1 MLKRIQQKLS
11 KQLKQIQEQISP
23 MSPSLP
29 SSNNQF
35 GFDLLHT
42 LEEQTPAGVNLFL
55 SPTSLL
61 LALAMTGNG
70 ANEQTW
76 PKLQAALRLG
86 QMSQSEVNQAVQS
99 WLASLSEPHPA
110 VSLSLANALW
120 LEQNY
125 PLNPAVAEQLTAAF
139 QASLANL
146 DFGQA
151 DHAAQTINQWTAEH
165 TNNLIKELVTPADLA
180 TAVLVLTNAI
190 HFKGAWQKPFE
201 KARTTNKP
209 FYLTNGEK
217 ITRPFMSR
225 AGKYLYHQDEQVELI
240 NLPFGSGRY
249 SLVIAL
255 PRHSL
260 ADLAPQL
267 NAGQWHSWQNNLW
280 GSWPVTEP
288 SIESY
293 LDDAPS
299 GTISLPRFQLE
310 TQAELKKIID
320 QMGLEG
326 AVFTQ
331 FSTNPDPLIIS
342 QIIHKAFLEVNEEGA
357 EAAAA
362 TAVMLARGAFKP
374 PVPPFNMIVDRP
386 FFCTIQDNT
395 SGLILFAGLVYEP
408 AEIQ

>member
-23 MSPSLP
+23 MSPSLL

-42 LEEQTPAGVNLFL
+42 LHEQTPAGVNLFL

-70 ANEQTW
+70 ADAHTW
-76 PKLQAALRLG
+76 PKLQTALRLG
-86 QMSQSEVNQAVQS
+86 EMSQSEVNQAVQS
-99 WLASLSEPHPA
+99 WLTSLSEPNPA
-110 VSLSLANALW
+110 VSLTLANALW

-139 QASLANL
+139 QAQLTNL
-146 DFGQA
+146 NFGQA
-151 DHAAQTINQWTAEH
+151 EQAAAQINQWTAEH
-165 TNNLIKELVTPADLA
+165 TKNLIKELVTPADLA
-180 TAVLVLTNAI
+180 AAVLVLTNAI

-201 KARTTNKP
+201 KARTQDKP
-209 FYLTNGEK
+209 FYLTSGEK

-225 AGKYLYHQDEQVELI
+225 AGKYLYHQDEEVELI
-240 NLPFGSGRY
+240 NLPFGPGRY

-255 PRHSL
+255 PRQSL
-260 ADLAPQL
+260 AELAPQL
-267 NAGQWHSWQNNLW
+267 NASQWHTWQNKLWGQW
-280 GSWPVTEP
+280 PVREQF
-288 SIESY
+288 IESY
-293 LDDAPS
+293 LDEALS

-310 TQAELKKIID
+310 TQVELKKLLD

-331 FSTNPDPLIIS
+331 FSTTPDPLIIS
-342 QIIHKAFLEVNEEGA
+342 AVIHKAFLEVNEEGA

-362 TAVMLARGAFKP
+362 TAVMMARGAFKP
-374 PVPPFNMIVDRP
+374 PVPPFSMLVDRP

-395 SGLILFAGLVYEP
+395 TGLILFAGLVYEP